1 MHLSSKIY
9 IAGHRGLV
17 GSALVRRLRSE
28 GYDNLLLRTSREL
41 DLTDQR
47 AVADF
52 FAAEK
57 PEYVFLAA
65 ARVGGILAN
74 ATYPAD
80 FIHTNLQIQ
89 DNVIHHSFLNGVKR
103 LLFLGSSCIYPREA
117 PQPMREEHLMTGP
130 LEATNSAYA
139 VAKIAGIEMCWA
151 YNRQHNT
158 EYIPVMPTNLY
169 GPGDSFDLCTS
180 HVLPALMRKF
190 HLAKL
195 AQHGDLAA
203 VARDEQRFGP
213 IPDDVLEG
221 LGIERSSKLEAG
233 SSKQEESSSK
243 FEVRSLKQEKESRQG
258 EETYISRSSSLA
270 SSFQLQASSSPKVVL
285 WGTGAP
291 RREFLHVD
299 DLADACCFL
308 MTQPRDT
315 IFSRPAPVSPLTPH
329 ASPSSSSQP
338 LFNIGT
344 GKDAAIMDIASLVA
358 EVVGYRGQ
366 VVWDHTRPDGTP
378 RKLLDVSRLTALGW
392 KASIPLHQGIAET
405 YEWYTRESEQPT

>member
-1 MHLSSKIY
+1 MNASTLTPHPSQMQMNARIFV
-9 IAGHRGLV
+9 AGHRGLV
-17 GSALVRRLRSE
+17 GSALVRRLRAK
-28 GYDNLLLRTSREL
+28 GYENLLLRTSKEL
-41 DLTDQR
+41 DLTNQQ
-47 AVADF
+47 AVANF

-65 ARVGGILAN
+65 AKVGGILAN

-80 FIHTNLQIQ
+80 FIYTNLQIQ
-89 DNVIHHSFLNGVKR
+89 DNVLHHSFLNGVRR

-169 GPGDSFDLCTS
+169 GPGDSFDLRSS

-195 AQHGDLAA
+195 VQHNDLAA
-203 VARDEQRFGP
+203 VARDEQRFGR
-213 IPDDVLEG
+213 IPDDVLEA
-221 LGIERSSKLEAG
+221 LGVER
-233 SSKQEESSSK
+233 
-243 FEVRSLKQEKESRQG
+243 
-258 EETYISRSSSLA
+258 
-270 SSFQLQASSSPKVVL
+270 SFQLRASSSPTVVL

-291 RREFLHVD
+291 KREFLHVD

-308 MTQPRDT
+308 LTQPRGR
-315 IFSRPAPVSPLTPH
+315 IFSRPSPASRLTPQVSPSPH
-329 ASPSSSSQP
+329 DQSIYQATDQP

-358 EVVGYRGQ
+358 DVVGYSGQ
-366 VVWDHTRPDGTP
+366 MIWDHTKPDGTP
-378 RKLLDVSRLTALGW
+378 RELLDVSRMVALGW
-392 KASIPLHQGIAET
+392 KASIPLRQGIVET
-405 YEWYTRESEQPT
+405 YKWYTGEIK